1 VLSFVPDVIVDATT
15 ATKLVLITTHLV
27 AAAIVVPAIAR
38 RLRSTT
44 R

>member
-1 VLSFVPDVIVDATT
+1 MDASVTTKVLLMLAHVI
-15 ATKLVLITTHLV
+15 

-38 RLRSTT
+38 RLSVGERQANEKS